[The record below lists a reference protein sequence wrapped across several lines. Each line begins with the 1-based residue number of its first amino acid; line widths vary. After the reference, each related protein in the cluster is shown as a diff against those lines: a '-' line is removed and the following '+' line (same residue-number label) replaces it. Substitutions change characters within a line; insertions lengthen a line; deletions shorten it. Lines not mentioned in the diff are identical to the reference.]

1 MLGWDVNDRMVG
13 CDDSDVTA
21 RFKGLAWTRQPLAI
35 LFRFESSRKDWKKQQ
50 ASFQRLGKIW
60 TTTEPR
66 QLKLDE
72 RRQLSNEGPDL
83 ASSLSAV
90 YLKDLFEFSIKAII
104 KFEQNSTAHYGWGL
118 RFNELEHRSQLFSQF
133 REFYWT
139 IESSTALAK
148 QFFCWGWNQIKV
160 LPSWSW

>member
-104 KFEQNSTAHYGWGL
+104 HLNKIAQLTMDEGFDLTNSNTVVNCSANSGNST
-118 RFNELEHRSQLFSQF
+118 EQ
-133 REFYWT
+133 
-139 IESSTALAK
+139 
-148 QFFCWGWNQIKV
+148 
-160 LPSWSW
+160 